1 MVRLNFQKKLLLTDT
16 QVLRLLKAF
25 TNGSLANTT
34 LLNTRLSNMVE
45 LGGLLEFFK
54 LLAELIVRV
63 KEFERK
69 FMENLD
75 LDWLGKT
82 QKFHSDEGHH
92 FSKKG
97 LLPLIMGSELMLTNN
112 EIKDMSNSVLRK

>member
-1 MVRLNFQKKLLLTDT
+1 MVRLVFQKKLLLTDT
-16 QVLRLLKAF
+16 QVLWLLKAF
-25 TNGSLANTT
+25 TNGSSANTT

-54 LLAELIVRV
+54 LLPELIVRA

-69 FMENLD
+69 FMKNLD

-82 QKFHSDEGHH
+82 QKFHSHEGHN

-97 LLPLIMGSELMLTNN
+97 LLPLIMGWELMLTNN